1 MMDISLIW
9 VKNNQRACCNHCYL
23 LYCGNPDCLSCN
35 KMIHLF
41 GIKSR
46 MLKTDRRH
54 LYKIYKVKTSDTVP
68 VELIT
73 NTKIAQMRRVFFEE
87 ILASCV
93 RVIST

>member
-1 MMDISLIW
+1 MDISLIW

-41 GIKSR
+41 
-46 MLKTDRRH
+46 KTDRRH
-54 LYKIYKVKTSDTVP
+54 LYKIYKVKAIDTVP

-73 NTKIAQMRRVFFEE
+73 NRKIAQMRRVFFEE
-87 ILASCV
+87 ILASRG